1 MESATGYKV
10 RERLSRLPRLGLR
23 SRLVAAL
30 VATAAATLAWDRE
43 RGEPKLAAEITP
55 EREAELLG

>member
-1 MESATGYKV
+1 MAST
-10 RERLSRLPRLGLR
+10 P
-23 SRLVAAL
+23 LVT
-30 VATAAATLAWDRE
+30 TAAATLAWDRE